1 MINVVIKHIIL
12 LIIVFVLMKEIFNG
26 IDIINLYNSLINVF
40 LEWGFSTK
48 GIIILGII
56 TIMCSILLLIP
67 YTFVWVNCLIASKS
81 FLIIFLYLLDSN
93 IKAAFLESP
102 LLFLIIVMVYF
113 KYPFISNIELKKN

>member
-26 IDIINLYNSLINVF
+26 IDVINLYNSLINVF

-67 YTFVWVNCLIASKS
+67 YTFVWANCLIASKS

-93 IKAAFLESP
+93 IKAAFWNP
-102 LLFLIIVMVYF
+102 HYCF
-113 KYPFISNIELKKN
+113 